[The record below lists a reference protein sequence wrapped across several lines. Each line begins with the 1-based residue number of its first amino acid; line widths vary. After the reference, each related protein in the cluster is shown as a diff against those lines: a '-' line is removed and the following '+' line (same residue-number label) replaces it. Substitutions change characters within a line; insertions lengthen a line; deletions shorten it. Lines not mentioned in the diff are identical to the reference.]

1 MTDLGALGSQG
12 GAVIDVTDATFEQEV
27 MLRSQSTPVV
37 VDLWAPWCG
46 PCKTLGPILEE
57 VVGATDGRVVLAKVN
72 VDENPAIAGAFQV
85 QSIPAVYAVSEAKVV
100 DGFMGAV
107 GRAEVEAFIDRL
119 SPSAEDDMVAALV
132 AARDELGLRAAL
144 ETHPGDES
152 IVVTLAEILV
162 ERGETEEALA
172 LLERVPETDRVRHV
186 KAEARLGTVAPDDDY
201 DERLTELLDRVKDDD
216 EARQTFV
223 DILELMGPN
232 DPRTAAYRKQ
242 LTARLF

>member
-1 MTDLGALGSQG
+1 
-12 GAVIDVTDATFEQEV
+12 
-27 MLRSQSTPVV
+27 
-37 VDLWAPWCG
+37 
-46 PCKTLGPILEE
+46 
-57 VVGATDGRVVLAKVN
+57 
-72 VDENPAIAGAFQV
+72 
-85 QSIPAVYAVSEAKVV
+85 
-100 DGFMGAV
+100 
-107 GRAEVEAFIDRL
+107 
-119 SPSAEDDMVAALV
+119 
-132 AARDELGLRAAL
+132 
-144 ETHPGDES
+144 
-152 IVVTLAEILV
+152 VVTLAEILV
-162 ERGETEEALA
+162 ERSETEEALA